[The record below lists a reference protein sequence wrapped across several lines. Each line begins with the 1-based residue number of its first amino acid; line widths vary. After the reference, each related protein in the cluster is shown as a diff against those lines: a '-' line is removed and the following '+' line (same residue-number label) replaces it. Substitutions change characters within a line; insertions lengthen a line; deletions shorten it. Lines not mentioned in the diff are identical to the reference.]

1 MMHTKRLCA
10 LLLVAWGV
18 GWAGAAEAQLRAG
31 VATISITPLEENIP
45 TVLGGYGARKSEP
58 AHGIHDRINAKIL
71 LLEWEGALSAL
82 VAVDVTSVPLCLI
95 DESLPKAGIE
105 GLTAD
110 RVLMAAS
117 HSHAGLEGFVLDRRN
132 NANNPFVGIFSEPT
146 LDFVTTRIAQGIKEA
161 HQALRPVTAAAG
173 VANLAGMTS
182 NRRGDAFVDD
192 DLTLLRL
199 DDESGKPY
207 AVVVNFTAHGT
218 IMTEH
223 EMLVSGGW
231 AGNMQ
236 RTVEAL
242 IGGGV
247 TCLYTNGTEGDIR
260 PNGARGSS
268 RWEMSEDYGRRVGIQ
283 AASLAGALMARPV
296 TSFAVG
302 HKIVDLPERAASPDF
317 LRIAGEEYGITAEA
331 LDAYV
336 LDMLAQ
342 KAPLY
347 ALRIDDFAVV
357 SLPAEALCQFGL
369 RLKAAMRAQGVKFPC
384 VSGLTSDYIGYVL
397 SKDEYAESGYEAT
410 ASFYGDGLADL
421 LIGEAEALAVATT
434 AK

>member
-1 MMHTKRLCA
+1 MMDSTKLLA
-10 LLLVAWGV
+10 LFLVACGL
-18 GWAGAAEAQLRAG
+18 GWPGLAEAQLRAG
-31 VATISITPLEENIP
+31 VATVSITPLEADIP
-45 TVLGGYGARKSEP
+45 TLLGGYGARKSEP
-58 AHGIHDRINAKIL
+58 AHGIHDRINAKVL
-71 LLEWEGALSAL
+71 LFEWEGALSAL
-82 VAVDVTSVPLCLI
+82 VTADVCSAPICVV
-95 DESLPKAGIE
+95 DESLAKAGLE
-105 GLTAD
+105 GLKAD
-110 RVLMAAS
+110 QVLMAAS

-132 NANNPFVGIFSEPT
+132 TANNPFVGIFSEQM

-161 HQALRPVTAAAG
+161 HGALRPVTVAAG

-199 DDESGKPY
+199 DDEGGNPY

-218 IMTEH
+218 IMTEK

-242 IGGGV
+242 MGDGV
-247 TCLYTNGTEGDIR
+247 TCLYTNGAEGDIR

-268 RWEMSEDYGRRVGIQ
+268 RWEMAEDYGRRVGIR
-283 AASLAGALMARPV
+283 AASLADALTPRPV
-296 TSFAVG
+296 TSFTVNQ
-302 HKIVDLPERAASPDF
+302 KTIDLPERCASPDF
-317 LRIAGEEYGITAEA
+317 LRIAGEEYGITAET

-347 ALRIDDFAVV
+347 ALKINDFEMV
-357 SLPAEALCQFGL
+357 SIPGEALCQFGL
-369 RLKAAMRAQGVKFPC
+369 RLKAAMRAQGVKYPC
-384 VSGLTSDYIGYVL
+384 VAGLTSDYIGYVL
-397 SKDEYAESGYEAT
+397 SKDEYRESGYEAT
-410 ASFYGDGLADL
+410 ASFYGDGLGDL
-421 LIGEAEALAVATT
+421 IIGEAEALAVAT